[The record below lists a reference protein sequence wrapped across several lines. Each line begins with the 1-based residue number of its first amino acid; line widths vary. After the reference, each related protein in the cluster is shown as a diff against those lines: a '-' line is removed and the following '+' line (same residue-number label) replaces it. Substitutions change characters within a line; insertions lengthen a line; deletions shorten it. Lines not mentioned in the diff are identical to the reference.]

1 MSIAM
6 REKITFVTLDQ
17 WLWYESYVQED
28 ENSNPSNLFDQPN
41 GVMLLNLFILVS

>member
-17 WLWYESYVQED
+17 WLWYESYVQEF
-28 ENSNPSNLFDQPN
+28 EFEPHH
-41 GVMLLNLFILVS
+41 GYLL